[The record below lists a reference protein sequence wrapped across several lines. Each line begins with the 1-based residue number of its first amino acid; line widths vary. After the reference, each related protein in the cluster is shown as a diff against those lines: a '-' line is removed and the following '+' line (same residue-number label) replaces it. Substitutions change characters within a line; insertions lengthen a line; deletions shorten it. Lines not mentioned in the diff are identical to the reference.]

1 MAGNGWVGIRGN
13 VFFRM
18 NIISLVKRFGAPVV
32 VLIAVGAYLLIAKPT
47 TPPEQAP
54 LVATGN
60 VVDVVTEDASRTS
73 ENYQIADDA
82 VEGDISAVADADTQE
97 PSPESTGIATN
108 ATVTKV
114 VDGDTIDVRFDIGD
128 VARVRLLGVNTPETV
143 DPRKP
148 VECFGKEASAFTK
161 STLEG
166 KLVRLDADPQADERD
181 VYGRLL
187 RNVTLADGTDVNALL
202 VQQGYAYAY
211 LSFPLD
217 PTRKKQLSDLEKE
230 AKEAKRGLWGEVC
243 Q

>member
-1 MAGNGWVGIRGN
+1 MSPMN
-13 VFFRM
+13 V
-18 NIISLVKRFGAPVV
+18 SSVLKRVAAPVAV
-32 VLIAVGAYLLIAKPT
+32 AILVGVSVYVLSAKSQQ
-47 TPPEQAP
+47 TPAP
-54 LVATGN
+54 LPLPNAGT
-60 VVDVVTEDASRTS
+60 VTEVQIADAGRTS

-82 VEGDISAVADADTQE
+82 VAGDVADMPE
-97 PSPESTGIATN
+97 PDLEDPAPASSDIETN

-161 STLEG
+161 GLLEG
-166 KLVRLDADPQADERD
+166 KQIRLDADPQADERD

-187 RNVTLADGTDVNALL
+187 RNVITEDGSDVNMLL

-217 PTRKKQLSDLEKE
+217 PARKKQLSDVEKE
-230 AKEAKRGLWGEVC
+230 AKEAKRGLWGDAC
-243 Q
+243 RS